1 MSGGIPLVSGIKAI
15 SIVLVLLHLYAPT
28 GAGAIGTCPKLLA
41 LLISWSCIPS
51 RAGPPTHTEVAMEE
65 AMATMAGLVAVDVC
79 QQALNSG
86 GGRLSIPASLRST
99 TATARWAAM
108 AANRQSLSLAAIGTR
123 LAALCDPSACAPV
136 ASTDAT
142 GWRQPDD
149 LVPFQYLLP
158 KRRDDRCWG
167 CGSPTRQ
174 PWGEPREAPLRK
186 CSGYRVAVYCG
197 AKCAASSWAGRHR
210 LACKAWRTFAK
221 EVPMLCDEYPSSI
234 HSIDARARAC
244 ARESLQ
250 WDLSGDWR
258 TDWSWPKEL
267 AAAVLPAGLT
277 LVEVVVVVDPGAW
290 EVQV

>member
-1 MSGGIPLVSGIKAI
+1 
-15 SIVLVLLHLYAPT
+15 
-28 GAGAIGTCPKLLA
+28 
-41 LLISWSCIPS
+41 
-51 RAGPPTHTEVAMEE
+51 
-65 AMATMAGLVAVDVC
+65 
-79 QQALNSG
+79 
-86 GGRLSIPASLRST
+86 
-99 TATARWAAM
+99 M

-123 LAALCDPSACAPV
+123 LAALCDPNACAPV

-158 KRRDDRCWG
+158 KHRDDRCWG

-186 CSGYRVAVYCG
+186 CSGCRVAVYCG

-210 LACKAWRTFAK
+210 LACKSWRTFAK

-258 TDWSWPKEL
+258 TDWSWPKEF
-267 AAAVLPAGLT
+267 AAAVLAAGLT

-290 EVQV
+290 EVQVQPAVEYGHHPAAIPAAMLAAAGAKHGGRVLRVVYRQHPPLMRVFGPRSLGLGD